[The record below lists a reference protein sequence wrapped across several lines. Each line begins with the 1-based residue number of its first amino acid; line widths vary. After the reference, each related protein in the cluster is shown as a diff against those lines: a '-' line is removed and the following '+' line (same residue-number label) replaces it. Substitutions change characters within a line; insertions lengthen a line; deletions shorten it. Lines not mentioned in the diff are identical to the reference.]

1 MKSIGNRIL
10 GGALAAWLLALASCG
25 TAPTAPQLNRSGEPA
40 GASVNS
46 ARAGGASHDGLIG
59 DLVEPLLPAVG
70 ELVAPIKNLPRLI
83 GDDGLELVQ
92 PVTATTAVTM
102 TVADVTVKVP
112 VGALSGDAEIKVTVP
127 DSTKLECH
135 LEIFP
140 ASQNHFAV
148 PVRLEFDVRAAG
160 DPRMMVVYWFDEQA
174 RAWVP
179 LTTTMDATTGKVWAE
194 LPHFSIYKADCEAQG
209 RAGW

>member
-10 GGALAAWLLALASCG
+10 GGALAAWLLALVSCG

-59 DLVEPLLPAVG
+59 DLIEPILGPGGVT
-70 ELVAPIKNLPRLI
+70 APIRNVPRLI
-83 GDDGLELVQ
+83 GEDGLELLQ
-92 PVTATTAVTM
+92 PVTGNTGASLR
-102 TVADVTVKVP
+102 VADVTVHVP
-112 VGALSGDAEIKVTVP
+112 PDAFSGDAEIKVTVP

-135 LEIFP
+135 LEIYP
-140 ASQNHFAV
+140 ASKNNFAM

-160 DPRMMVVYWFDEQA
+160 NPRMMVVYWFDEQA
-174 RAWVP
+174 HAWVP
-179 LTTTMDATTGKVWAE
+179 LTTTMDAATGKVWAE
-194 LPHFSIYKADCEAQG
+194 LPHFSIYKADLEVQG